1 MLSWHVAH
9 IIATQLVPARC
20 PSTHTSPRCVPPTT
34 ASRVHHAARCSA
46 FGRRVAAVA
55 CIAEWAFRRYDV
67 ELFQRIEELLGRKMD
82 ECAAAPPT
90 SAPGLDTLSSHLH
103 RGCAHQSATSAP
115 GLDTPVPHLHR
126 GCAHQSA
133 TSTDWAHPCH
143 ICTATEAHPCHICTA
158 LRSDT
163 TGDSRARLVVRLWRS
178 GLRRYKA
185 DSECVMLLSERVN
198 EANRVAVMVAPA
210 TPIMAPRSVHNDIP
224 MNQHWLRLRCSC
236 DSGAA
241 WAHPYC
247 GRR

>member
-1 MLSWHVAH
+1 VR
-9 IIATQLVPARC
+9 RC
-20 PSTHTSPRCVPPTT
+20 PAHVCTGTGHT
-34 ASRVHHAARCSA
+34 
-46 FGRRVAAVA
+46 
-55 CIAEWAFRRYDV
+55 
-67 ELFQRIEELLGRKMD
+67 LF
-82 ECAAAPPT
+82 T
-90 SAPGLDTLSSHLH
+90 SAPGLRSPVCDICTGTGHT
-103 RGCAHQSATSAP
+103 RATSAP
-115 GLDTPVPHLHR
+115 GLRSPV
-126 GCAHQSA
+126 
-133 TSTDWAHPCH
+133 CH
-143 ICTATEAHPCHICTA
+143 IYRLGSPVCLICTATEAHPCHICTA

>member
-1 MLSWHVAH
+1 MLLTSSQSTSSRPAVLRR
-9 IIATQLVPARC
+9 TPARAASH
-20 PSTHTSPRCVPPTT
+20 PPRRHVCAT
-34 ASRVHHAARCSA
+34 
-46 FGRRVAAVA
+46 RR
-55 CIAEWAFRRYDV
+55 
-67 ELFQRIEELLGRKMD
+67 
-82 ECAAAPPT
+82 AAPLLAVVLPQWRALLSGLAAGMTSSFSKGSRSCWGERWT
-90 SAPGLDTLSSHLH
+90 SAPPPRPPLH
-103 RGCAHQSATSAP
+103 RDWTHPRHICIGTGLTRATSAP
-115 GLDTPVPHLHR
+115 GLRSPV
-126 GCAHQSA
+126 
-133 TSTDWAHPCH
+133 CH
-143 ICTATEAHPCHICTA
+143 ICVLGSPARLICTGTETHPCHICTA

>member
-1 MLSWHVAH
+1 M
-9 IIATQLVPARC
+9 
-20 PSTHTSPRCVPPTT
+20 
-34 ASRVHHAARCSA
+34 
-46 FGRRVAAVA
+46 
-55 CIAEWAFRRYDV
+55 
-67 ELFQRIEELLGRKMD
+67 
-82 ECAAAPPT
+82 
-90 SAPGLDTLSSHLH
+90 
-103 RGCAHQSATSAP
+103 
-115 GLDTPVPHLHR
+115 
-126 GCAHQSA
+126 
-133 TSTDWAHPCH
+133 CH
-143 ICTATEAHPCHICTA
+143 ICTGTEAHPCHICTA

-224 MNQHWLRLRCSC
+224 MNQHWLRLRCLC

>member
-9 IIATQLVPARC
+9 IIAINQFPPRC

-34 ASRVHHAARCSA
+34 AARVRHAARCSA

-133 TSTDWAHPCH
+133 TSTDWAHPC
-143 ICTATEAHPCHICTA
+143 A
-158 LRSDT
+158 S
-163 TGDSRARLVVRLWRS
+163 S
-178 GLRRYKA
+178 
-185 DSECVMLLSERVN
+185 
-198 EANRVAVMVAPA
+198 
-210 TPIMAPRSVHNDIP
+210 APRLRPTRATSALHCAAIP
-224 MNQHWLRLRCSC
+224 QATHARGW
-236 DSGAA
+236 
-241 WAHPYC
+241 WC
-247 GRR
+247 GCGGLVCAGIRRTASA